1 MVSIISMSVYW
12 NPVVKTLLKLVGS
25 GLFIL
30 GLMVAAGLIY
40 STSHGYMQWWF
51 RSGGYVAVNGV
62 RGGYVHRNRDN
73 SAVIIRRMDVYPNQS
88 YLIWLGDKR
97 HLTHCGEWHA
107 PRFPAFPI
115 GDVNPPCW
123 FFSKS
128 ADMSNADDAVSSTLT
143 ARPGFA
149 EAKKLRLL
157 GDGQGIVW
165 STAEIRF
172 HSLRIGPWSVSVMA
186 IFRQRPTSSVTPE
199 LS

>member
-1 MVSIISMSVYW
+1 VGGAEARVEQVSVGDIALHGVW
-12 NPVVKTLLKLVGS
+12 NRVVKTLRKLVGS
-25 GLFIL
+25 GLCIL

-40 STSHGYMQWWF
+40 STSHDGYMQWWF

-73 SAVIIRRMDVYPNQS
+73 SAVIITRVDVYPNQS

-128 ADMSNADDAVSSTLT
+128 SDMSNADDAASSTLT
-143 ARPGFA
+143 ARPGFV
-149 EAKKLRLL
+149 EFQTVRGKK
-157 GDGQGIVW
+157 V
-165 STAEIRF
+165 TAF
-172 HSLRIGPWSVSVMA
+172 W
-186 IFRQRPTSSVTPE
+186 
-199 LS
+199 